1 MPLPEFMG
9 RVLVKFGGGV
19 ITTKSTGEPDVKW
32 GVIQSLVKSTIN
44 LVKQGHYLIVVHGAG
59 SFGHVLAKRWDLSSG
74 KETDAYR
81 GESNLEQRMKAVTEV
96 RKNMDWLCKII
107 VEEYD
112 KCLQEEGLHILDS
125 SHCVQVAKHTP
136 REFMRNT
143 GHDFDGDISRFIVG
157 NDRTGHD
164 LVHITHGDLVDCDE
178 PKGFGILS
186 GDHIMYRLATELPD
200 VTHCIFAMDETGIL
214 TSPDEKGMLI
224 PRWNR
229 QMGLNGVHD
238 AEIDVT
244 GGIFLKAD
252 VAADIAEK
260 VEHVW
265 FIDGKIPNR
274 IVEIV
279 ENGDTIGTR
288 IVPS

>member
-1 MPLPEFMG
+1 MPLREFMG

-32 GVIQSLVKSTIN
+32 DVIQSLVNSTID
-44 LVKQGHYLIVVHGAG
+44 LVKQGHHLIVVHGAG

-74 KETDAYR
+74 M
-81 GESNLEQRMKAVTEV
+81 ESCEFPEDSILEQRMKAVSEV
-96 RKNMDWLCKII
+96 RKNMDSLCKII
-107 VEEYD
+107 VKEYD
-112 KCLQEEGLHILDS
+112 KCLQDEGLHLVDS
-125 SHCVQVAKHTP
+125 THRVQVTRHTP

-143 GHDFDGDISRFIVG
+143 GHDFDGDMSRFIAS
-157 NDRTGHD
+157 NDGPCHD
-164 LVHITHGDLVDCDE
+164 FVHITHGDLVDCDE

-214 TSPDEKGMLI
+214 TSPDENGVLI

-229 QMGLNGVHD
+229 LMGLNGAHD

-244 GGIFLKAD
+244 GGIFLK
-252 VAADIAEK
+252 
-260 VEHVW
+260 VERALEISKSVEQVW
-265 FIDGKIPNR
+265 FVDGTKTERIID
-274 IVEIV
+274 IV
-279 ENGDTIGTR
+279 ENGFGIGTKFSG
-288 IVPS
+288 I